1 MQGNRLILESS
12 TKLNV
17 STVVS
22 VEYEDTLGL
31 GEVVGLNSVP
41 AGYAICI
48 FVRQALT
55 GIQSLLTLRSQL
67 AGDASPALVVKR
79 LVLAS
84 AKLHSE
90 QGNQTGPSAIP

>member
-22 VEYEDTLGL
+22 VEYEDTLFL

-48 FVRQALT
+48 FVKQALT
-55 GIQSLLTLRSQL
+55 GLQSLLTLRSQL
-67 AGDASPALVVKR
+67 GGEASPALVGKSP
-79 LVLAS
+79 VLES
-84 AKLHSE
+84 AKLH
-90 QGNQTGPSAIP
+90 